1 MRALVVQL
9 ALLITTQTRV
19 TLALSALLSSPYKH
33 FNLERLCGP
42 VKNKQSLYLHNQ
54 AHQFT
59 FNSTNK
65 ELIKCHLELHL
76 HSDIFGFSVFI
87 QEMKLEDSDDCSRDF
102 LQFGRDFIVFT
113 SHKSKK
119 RCGVLAPLDLSGQ
132 ELGEDWVS
140 QLARREYIETTD
152 TEMDLWLSV
161 YPPGPGGPNKELS
174 LVVTPFKKQCSAGDG
189 YYKQCPGS
197 EKCIKRE
204 LFCDGFV
211 NCDGDPK
218 DEQEEYCL
226 VNSSISNDNAILSI
240 PIIIL
245 IVIFVLLGIMFMIFM
260 LRFLCIAMKNARR
273 ASLNT
278 SGPGVEAERRAL
290 ASGPGELRLSGL
302 GRTEA
307 NPSAPASPS
316 EVSPRLPLQPP
327 SYSEVVGSGEYKD
340 DPPKYSEVPE
350 ESHTVIYKNY

>member
-1 MRALVVQL
+1 MRALVVHI
-9 ALLITTQTRV
+9 ALLITTQSRV
-19 TLALSALLSSPYKH
+19 TALSSLLTPPYKH
-33 FNLERLCGP
+33 FNLARLCGP
-42 VKNKQSLYLHNQ
+42 ANTKQSLYLHNQ

-59 FNSTNK
+59 FNATNK

-87 QEMKLEDSDDCSRDF
+87 QEMKLEDSKDCSRDF

-113 SHKSKK
+113 SHKSDKK
-119 RCGVLAPLDLSGQ
+119 CGVIPPLDLSGEQ
-132 ELGEDWVS
+132 LGEDRVAELS
-140 QLARREYIETTD
+140 MREYIETTD
-152 TEMDLWLSV
+152 KEMDLWLSIH
-161 YPPGPGGPNKELS
+161 PPATRAPNKELS
-174 LVVTPFKKQCSAGDG
+174 LVVTPFKKQCSSGDG
-189 YYKQCPGS
+189 YYKRCPGS

-226 VNSSISNDNAILSI
+226 VNSSITNDNAFLSI

-273 ASLNT
+273 TSLNT
-278 SGPGVEAERRAL
+278 SGPGLEAERRAL
-290 ASGPGELRLSGL
+290 ASGPGDLRLSGL
-302 GRTEA
+302 GRTEVA
-307 NPSAPASPS
+307 PSAPASPT
-316 EVSPRLPLQPP
+316 EVSSGLPLQPP

-350 ESHTVIYKNY
+350 ESHTVIYKN

>member
-1 MRALVVQL
+1 M
-9 ALLITTQTRV
+9 
-19 TLALSALLSSPYKH
+19 
-33 FNLERLCGP
+33 
-42 VKNKQSLYLHNQ
+42 
-54 AHQFT
+54 
-59 FNSTNK
+59 
-65 ELIKCHLELHL
+65 
-76 HSDIFGFSVFI
+76 
-87 QEMKLEDSDDCSRDF
+87 
-102 LQFGRDFIVFT
+102 FT

-119 RCGVLAPLDLSGQ
+119 RCGVLPPLDLSKPAP
-132 ELGEDWVS
+132 EEDRVS
-140 QLARREYIETTD
+140 QLSSREYIETTD
-152 TEMDLWLSV
+152 KEMDVWLSI
-161 YPPGPGGPNKELS
+161 YPPGPGMTSKELS
-174 LVVTPFKKQCSAGDG
+174 LVVTPFKKQCSTGDG

-226 VNSSISNDNAILSI
+226 VNSSISNDNAFLSI

-273 ASLNT
+273 ASLRT
-278 SGPGVEAERRAL
+278 TGPGVEAERRAL
-290 ASGPGELRLSGL
+290 ASGSGDLRLSGL
-302 GRTEA
+302 ARTEA
-307 NPSAPASPS
+307 TPSAPASPS
-316 EVSPRLPLQPP
+316 EVGPGLPLQPP

-350 ESHTVIYKNY
+350 ESHTVIYKNM

>member
-1 MRALVVQL
+1 M
-9 ALLITTQTRV
+9 
-19 TLALSALLSSPYKH
+19 
-33 FNLERLCGP
+33 
-42 VKNKQSLYLHNQ
+42 
-54 AHQFT
+54 
-59 FNSTNK
+59 
-65 ELIKCHLELHL
+65 
-76 HSDIFGFSVFI
+76 
-87 QEMKLEDSDDCSRDF
+87 
-102 LQFGRDFIVFT
+102 FT

-132 ELGEDWVS
+132 ELGEEWVT
-140 QLARREYIETTD
+140 QLSKREYIETTD
-152 TEMDLWLSV
+152 TEMDLWLSI

-226 VNSSISNDNAILSI
+226 VNSSITNDNAILSI

-260 LRFLCIAMKNARR
+260 LRFLCLAMKNARR

-290 ASGPGELRLSGL
+290 ASGPADLRLSGL

-307 NPSAPASPS
+307 APSAPASPS
-316 EVSPRLPLQPP
+316 EVSPGLPLQPP